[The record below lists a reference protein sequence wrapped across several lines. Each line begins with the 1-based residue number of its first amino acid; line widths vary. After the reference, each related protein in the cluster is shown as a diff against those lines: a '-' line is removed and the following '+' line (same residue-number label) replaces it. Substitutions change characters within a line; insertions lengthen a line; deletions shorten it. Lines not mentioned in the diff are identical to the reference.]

1 MTIYLDVVLVE
12 NLCMN
17 YIIFFASAY
26 VLKKKVK
33 HIRLIISALIGGIY
47 SILAYVQILQIY
59 SNIICKFILS
69 IVMVYIAY
77 KPKNIKELTKDIIFF
92 YLVSFV
98 FGGTAFALLYF
109 IKPQE
114 ILMKNGVYV
123 GTYPLKIAVLGG
135 IVGFTILVVALK
147 FIKIKLTKKDI
158 FCNICIY
165 IEDKCLEMIAILD
178 TGNMLKDPITNSPVI
193 IVEKDKL
200 KDIFPNISESS
211 NSFPSPS
218 WFRGSSI
225 DISPFILL
233 LLLKYI
239 SISFSI
245 HLEAYVASFIFFS
258 VLKVFTPFINPI
270 VPVEIKSSSPT
281 PVFSN
286 FLAIYTTSLKFL
298 STNVCFTSS
307 CPLSNFFKSSSS
319 SSGVNG
325 GGRLMLPPM

>member
-17 YIIFFASAY
+17 YIILFASAY

-200 KDIFPNISESS
+200 KDIFPNIILDNLSNIVGGDMPKELYENESMKYITK
-211 NSFPSPS
+211 
-218 WFRGSSI
+218 FRVIPFKTIGKENGLLLGFKVNKVKIEIDETSKIINNVIVGIYDSKLSKKETYSALIGI
-225 DISPFILL
+225 DILEGSENNE
-233 LLLKYI
+233 YI
-239 SISFSI
+239 
-245 HLEAYVASFIFFS
+245 
-258 VLKVFTPFINPI
+258 
-270 VPVEIKSSSPT
+270 
-281 PVFSN
+281 
-286 FLAIYTTSLKFL
+286 
-298 STNVCFTSS
+298 TNSA
-307 CPLSNFFKSSSS
+307 K
-319 SSGVNG
+319 
-325 GGRLMLPPM
+325 